1 MSFIS
6 VLAEE
11 YHTDKEQYMRKA
23 RELTQQKA
31 SQITWEEYKTVT
43 RIIFYLSIIFVR
55 HSVRKQQKSQK
66 SLNVH

>member
-1 MSFIS
+1 MYGLLMAPEPDDPLDRYEDICIPIKYLSFIS

-43 RIIFYLSIIFVR
+43 
-55 HSVRKQQKSQK
+55 
-66 SLNVH
+66 

>member
-43 RIIFYLSIIFVR
+43 RIIFYSSIIFVR